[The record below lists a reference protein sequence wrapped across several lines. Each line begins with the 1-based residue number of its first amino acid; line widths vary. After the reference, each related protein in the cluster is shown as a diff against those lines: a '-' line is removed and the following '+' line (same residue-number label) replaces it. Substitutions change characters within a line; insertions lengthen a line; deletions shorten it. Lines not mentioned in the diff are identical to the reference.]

1 MVALYRDKSMDAFS
15 RGRTVDESM
24 CNDQR
29 LKSKHMFLYVDWM
42 YIYIMYVR
50 RTTCMIWFSIT
61 EDCYLR
67 WWFSIVQKIWLCCSK
82 KACYLLILGCKMHVH
97 VGNFNKNSNLWETKQ
112 IEKTHVKEKQSH
124 AQDNIYVV
132 RQFAYVHGV
141 AGISL

>member
-1 MVALYRDKSMDAFS
+1 MQFNGSLMVALYRDKSMDAFS

-82 KACYLLILGCKMHVH
+82 KACCLLIVGHKMHVQC
-97 VGNFNKNSNLWETKQ
+97 VAKRKYLVQFDLYLVPISFLKRKRTK
-112 IEKTHVKEKQSH
+112 SSRF
-124 AQDNIYVV
+124 AQN
-132 RQFAYVHGV
+132 Q
-141 AGISL
+141 

>member
-1 MVALYRDKSMDAFS
+1 MQFNGSLMVALYRDKSMDAFS

-42 YIYIMYVR
+42 YIYIMYVC

-61 EDCYLR
+61 EDCCLR

-82 KACYLLILGCKMHVH
+82 KACYLLILGCKMHVQW
-97 VGNFNKNSNLWETKQ
+97 VATKCTLCNLKYILSLALFLKESETK
-112 IEKTHVKEKQSH
+112 T
-124 AQDNIYVV
+124 
-132 RQFAYVHGV
+132 
-141 AGISL
+141 L